1 MKEVSIIAA
10 TFYGNR
16 GAEAMLSTTIG
27 LLRETFGREIRC
39 HVFSYYPAQD
49 RALVRDDQ
57 VRVHSATPAYLVLN
71 LLPGALLH
79 RLLGGLRLR
88 WLQQRL
94 PAPVRALARS
104 GALVCLAGVSFVDG
118 RDKFIPF
125 NIATLLP
132 ALLLGVPVVKFAQA
146 MGPFRSLTNRLAARL
161 VLGRCRHI
169 FTRGARTHAH
179 LQELFGDRPLY
190 QRADDLAF
198 LFRPEFCLSQPA
210 PGQEPSLARLD
221 ALRAS
226 GQTLVGVCPSVVVAT
241 RARRA
246 GWDYGPRMGELIRG
260 LVARGHVVVLYPNAT
275 RGADM
280 DKIHNNDL
288 PLLETILDGLD
299 PDTRARVEACTGS
312 LNAAQIHA
320 IIRRCD
326 VHLVSRF
333 HAMVAALAAAV
344 PVLVVG
350 WSHKYLEVMERC
362 GQEDMVLDYRAGEV
376 APILAALDR
385 LLAERQR
392 RAAAIQAALPEIRAL
407 SAVQFQY
414 LAQLL
419 RDGR

>member
-27 LLRETFGREIRC
+27 LLRETFGREVRC
-39 HVFSYYPAQD
+39 NVFSYYPARDRDLVQD
-49 RALVRDDQ
+49 AQ
-57 VRVHSATPAYLVLN
+57 VSIHPATPAYLVLA

-88 WLQQRL
+88 WLQERL
-94 PAPVRALARS
+94 PASVRALARS

-161 VLGRCRHI
+161 VLGRCRRI

-198 LFRPEFCLSQPA
+198 LFRPEFCLSRPA
-210 PGQEPSLARLD
+210 AGLEEPLARLD
-221 ALRAS
+221 ALRAA

-241 RARRA
+241 RAERA
-246 GWDYGPRMGELIRG
+246 GWDYGQRMGELIRG
-260 LVARGHVVVLYPNAT
+260 LVARGHAVVLYPNAT
-275 RGADM
+275 RGEDM

-288 PLLETILDGLD
+288 PLLETILAGLD
-299 PDTRARVEACTGS
+299 PDTRARVVACTGS

-392 RAAAIQAALPEIRAL
+392 RATAIQAALPEIRAL